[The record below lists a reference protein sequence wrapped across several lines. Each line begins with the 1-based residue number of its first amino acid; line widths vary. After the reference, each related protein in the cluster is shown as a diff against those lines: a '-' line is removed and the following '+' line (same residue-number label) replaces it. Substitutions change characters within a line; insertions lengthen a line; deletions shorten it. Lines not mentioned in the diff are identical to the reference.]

1 MALWKVRAPPISL
14 NTQES
19 QIEFWVR
26 ITVQDSLYKVE
37 KVTET
42 WRNRL
47 KRQGVVKHEQ
57 TNDPI
62 IVAFITRT
70 NMNR

>member
-26 ITVQDSLYKVE
+26 ITVQDSFYKVE
-37 KVTET
+37 KVIET

-47 KRQGVVKHEQ
+47 KRRRDVKQ
-57 TNDPI
+57 KKADGPI